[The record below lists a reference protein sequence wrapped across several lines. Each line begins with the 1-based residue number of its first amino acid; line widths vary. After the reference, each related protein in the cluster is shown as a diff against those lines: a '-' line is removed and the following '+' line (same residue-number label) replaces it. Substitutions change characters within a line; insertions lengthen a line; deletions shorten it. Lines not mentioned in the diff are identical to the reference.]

1 MAKDGTII
9 SYGHSLYTGT
19 LPSAR
24 SLAKRDFV
32 GPVMALKKA
41 SKMLGLDIS
50 TDKATAKIAGE
61 VVGLEDAP
69 DTAASMEPSALKGS
83 YIIKGTT
90 GAYQDP
96 TARLVYLQQGTSV
109 KLVWR
114 VETDILDTWLLSYVD
129 AQSASTVMGVVE
141 YVAHATYGV

>member
-1 MAKDGTII
+1 
-9 SYGHSLYTGT
+9 
-19 LPSAR
+19 
-24 SLAKRDFV
+24 
-32 GPVMALKKA
+32 
-41 SKMLGLDIS
+41 MLGLDIS
-50 TDKATAKIAGE
+50 TDKATAKITGD

-69 DTAASMEPSALKGS
+69 DTSASLEPSALKGS
-83 YIIKGTT
+83 YIITGTT

-96 TARLVYLQQGTSV
+96 KARLVYLQQGTSV

-141 YVAHATYGV
+141 YVAHATYGI